1 MTPLTFLKKTLA
13 TRFIRSYINTHSLL
27 EHIQHISSRVSD
39 NIMFL
44 PHPYYH
50 TSRDRAQGIITNNRY
65 RQLSQEDNNVSKTD
79 RKNPPGKRL

>member
-1 MTPLTFLKKTLA
+1 
-13 TRFIRSYINTHSLL
+13 
-27 EHIQHISSRVSD
+27 
-39 NIMFL
+39 L